1 MASELRVDKI
11 IPITGVPTNGTGGVI
26 QTVFSQF
33 KPSSLSTTSTTFI
46 DTGVSATITPKFAT
60 SKILIH
66 TNFFYWFAS
75 STETEYCVA
84 TIYRDSTN
92 LADGTLGNN
101 KVGATSSGGS
111 GNANS
116 MQWYQSG
123 DPMANYNMGASFTF
137 IDGAHNSTNA
147 LTYEL
152 YLRQNTNEAGGTLY
166 YGWDQQVS
174 FFMLQELSA

>member
-11 IPITGVPTNGTGGVI
+11 IPTSGVPTNGTGGVI

-33 KPSSLSTTSTTFI
+33 KSSTLSTSSTSFI
-46 DTGVSATITPKFAT
+46 DTGTSATITPRFST
-60 SKILIH
+60 SRILIH
-66 TNFFYWFAS
+66 SNFFYWFAS
-75 STETEYCVA
+75 ATETEYCVA

-92 LADGTLGNN
+92 LGDGNLGNN
-101 KVGATSSGGS
+101 KVGGLASGA

-123 DPMANYNMGASFTF
+123 DPMATYNNGASFTF
-137 IDGAHNSTNA
+137 IDSTHNSTSA
-147 LTYEL
+147 LTYKL

-166 YGWDQQVS
+166 YGWDQQVN